1 MTQNR
6 KLLLVG
12 IILLFTLMSCRTLA
26 RPVLETNVP
35 VQINNPTQAVV
46 QVVAPDLVDQQDVL
60 IALYE
65 RLSPGVVAIQVLTEN
80 GDSLGSGFVYD
91 KEGHIVT
98 NYHVV
103 EGVTDLEVDFP
114 SGLKVRGE
122 VIGTDLDSDLAV
134 VKVEVQP
141 DQLVP
146 VPLGDPAGIKVGQ
159 TVVAIGNPF
168 GYKGSMSV
176 GIVSALGRTLE
187 SMHQAPGGSF
197 FTAGEMIQTDTAI
210 NPGNS
215 GGPLLNLNGEVVGV
229 NRAIQTDSFSAMGTP
244 VNSGVGFAISVGI
257 VRRVVPS
264 LIKEGKFEYPYLGI
278 TSRNE
283 ISLLEQEAL
292 ELNRSTG
299 AYVLSITP
307 GGPADK
313 AGMVGGSRPTE
324 IQGLE
329 AGGDLIIAVDGRP
342 ILNFGE
348 MLSYLI
354 VYKSPGDS
362 IVLTILR
369 DNKEMEVTLILG
381 ERP

>member
-1 MTQNR
+1 
-6 KLLLVG
+6 
-12 IILLFTLMSCRTLA
+12 MSCRTLA

-35 VQINNPTQAVV
+35 VQVINPTQVIV
-46 QVVAPDLVDQQDVL
+46 PVVAPDLVGQQDAL

-134 VKVEVQP
+134 LKVDVP
-141 DQLVP
+141 AGQLVP
-146 VPLGDPAGIKVGQ
+146 ISLGDPAQIKVGQ

-197 FTAGEMIQTDTAI
+197 YTAGEVLQTDTAI

-229 NRAIQTDSFSAMGTP
+229 NRAIQTDSFSATGTP

-257 VRRVVPS
+257 VRRVIPS
-264 LIKEGKFEYPYLGI
+264 LIKDGKYEYPYIGI

-283 ISLLEQEAL
+283 VSLLEQEAL
-292 ELNRSTG
+292 GLTRSTG
-299 AYVLSITP
+299 AYVISITP

-313 AGMVGGSRPTE
+313 AGMIGGSRPTDL
-324 IQGLE
+324 QGLE
-329 AGGDLIIAVDGRP
+329 AGGDLIIEVDGRP

-369 DNKEMEVTLILG
+369 DNKEMEVTLTLT